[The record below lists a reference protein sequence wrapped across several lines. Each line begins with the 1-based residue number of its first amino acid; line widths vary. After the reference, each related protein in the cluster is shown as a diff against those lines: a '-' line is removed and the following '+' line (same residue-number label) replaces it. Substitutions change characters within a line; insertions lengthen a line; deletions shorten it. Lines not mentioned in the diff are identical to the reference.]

1 MCRCTVVAEFAGLLK
16 FIDCAMIAG
25 KMAQDLARIVYLVHA
40 LFRSGKGCPTGI
52 LNHLLT

>member
-52 LNHLLT
+52 L